1 MGQGVFEKEEIGAVL
16 AGVVGACIA
25 LKVAGGGVEVE
36 GRLKMLKKGLV
47 VMWEREV
54 ATVAKARWMS
64 DPERVVRRVKRKETG
79 GDGKRT
85 DEGPVKREQDDLG
98 SGKVPDAKGEAD
110 ATKKVFEEVP
120 ATTGQ
125 AREETVSETVPPPDR
140 VSTGVGAEAE
150 GKKKK
155 KRKKGGKKHG
165 GGGNK

>member
-36 GRLKMLKKGLV
+36 RRLKMLRKGLV

-54 ATVAKARWMS
+54 AAVAKARWMS
-64 DPERVVRRVKRKETG
+64 DPGRVVRRVKRKEAG
-79 GDGKRT
+79 GDGKRA
-85 DEGPVKREQDDLG
+85 DEGPVKREQGYLG
-98 SGKVPDAKGEAD
+98 SRKVPDAKGEAG
-110 ATKKVFEEVP
+110 AAKVFEEVP
-120 ATTGQ
+120 AATGQ
-125 AREETVSETVPPPDR
+125 AGEETVSEAVPPPDQADK
-140 VSTGVGAEAE
+140 GVGVEAE